1 MSFYNINL
9 LSLTIHL
16 ALKICLSEVALGAII
31 KCLLNDSYNL
41 KFVCMLLFEGY
52 NDYGR
57 LCHLF
62 FFQGHC
68 FSPHAFLCGLAVS
81 ICCTSLP
88 SSCLSLLN
96 IQGNSSQA
104 NLAYFISRCGLAV
117 NYFEDEY

>member
-1 MSFYNINL
+1 MCMCEHVCLCVQLFQCILTHYKLYEFPLVFFYINKF
-9 LSLTIHL
+9 HL
-16 ALKICLSEVALGAII
+16 
-31 KCLLNDSYNL
+31 L

-52 NDYGR
+52 NDYDR

-62 FFQGHC
+62 LFQGHC
-68 FSPHAFLCGLAVS
+68 FSPYAFLCGLAVS

-104 NLAYFISRCGLAV
+104 NLAYFISCCGLAV